1 MTQPQVVA
9 AFAELPDGQYIS
21 GGEFVC
27 TAFPADDN
35 PRDTI
40 ISGLI
45 SFAVSFPVAIVIYNC
60 FSLSTATDMD
70 QLHGRTRW
78 LNWPFKYRIMFGPL
92 SWRWASA
99 DGTQPPPGRLARFK
113 RFLASFWCSSM
124 YVDLMVWIA
133 DRLRPCFCVPPRPRA
148 PTAALDDGDAHAKT
162 DAAMLGWGSDAAAER
177 SFGISGDA
185 HAETVDAVM
194 LAWGA
199 DEALER
205 HFGHMTTNF
214 KYAGYV
220 LLNLIWGVFAW
231 CVATARHSFV
241 CGPLTRNLV
250 LAVRIT
256 FAYGR
261 LVYNLLGP
269 AAFRDFSNSWGI
281 GVALGQANDAQGVVT
296 SAMQAALL
304 LTILEALWLVP
315 NGRWLE
321 GYIDFVSVQATVAQ
335 RGARRTL
342 AILSAY
348 KRHSYAVS

>member
-1 MTQPQVVA
+1 MA
-9 AFAELPDGQYIS
+9 AFATLPDGQYIV

-45 SFAVSFPVAIVIYNC
+45 SFAISFPVAIVIYNC
-60 FSLSTATDMD
+60 FSLSTATDDD

-78 LNWPFKYRIMFGPL
+78 LNWPFKYRVLFGPL

-99 DGTQPPPGRLARFK
+99 DSKQPPPGRVARLK

-133 DRLRPCFCVPPRPRA
+133 DHLQPCFCLPPLARKPLS
-148 PTAALDDGDAHAKT
+148 AAEAGDAHA
-162 DAAMLGWGSDAAAER
+162 A
-177 SFGISGDA
+177 
-185 HAETVDAVM
+185 TVDATM
-194 LAWGA
+194 LAWNA
-199 DEALER
+199 DEARER
-205 HFGHMTTNF
+205 HFGAVTTNF

-220 LLNLIWGVFAW
+220 LLHLIWGVFAW
-231 CVATARHSFV
+231 IC
-241 CGPLTRNLV
+241 
-250 LAVRIT
+250 

-269 AAFRDFSNSWGI
+269 AASRDFSNSWGI
-281 GVALGQANDAQGVVT
+281 GVALGQANDAKGLVT
-296 SAMQAALL
+296 SALQAALL

-321 GYIDFVSVQATVAQ
+321 DYIDFVSVQATVAQ

-342 AILSAY
+342 AILTAY
-348 KRHSYAVS
+348 KRHSYAVA

>member
-9 AFAELPDGQYIS
+9 TFKQLPDGQYIS

-27 TAFPADDN
+27 TAFPADDS

-45 SFAVSFPVAIVIYNC
+45 SFAVSFPVAVVILNC

-78 LNWPFKYRIMFGPL
+78 LNWPFSNRLFFGSL
-92 SWRWASA
+92 SWRW
-99 DGTQPPPGRLARFK
+99 QPAEGKPPGLRARFK
-113 RFLASFWCSSM
+113 RFLASWWCSSI
-124 YVDLMVWIA
+124 YVDLMVWFA
-133 DRLRPCFCVPPRPRA
+133 DHLHPCICAPPPPLRQPL
-148 PTAALDDGDAHAKT
+148 TAAEARDDHAALV
-162 DAAMLGWGSDAAAER
+162 DAAML
-177 SFGISGDA
+177 
-185 HAETVDAVM
+185 V
-194 LAWGA
+194 WGA
-199 DEALER
+199 DEEMES
-205 HFGHMTTNF
+205 HFGAVTGNF
-214 KYAGYV
+214 KKAGYV
-220 LLNLIWGVFAW
+220 LLHLIWGVFAW
-231 CVATARHSFV
+231 IC
-241 CGPLTRNLV
+241 
-250 LAVRIT
+250 

-269 AAFRDFSNSWGI
+269 TAFRDFSNSWGI
-281 GVALGQANDAQGVVT
+281 GVGLGQLNDAKGVIV
-296 SAMQAALL
+296 SALQAALL

-335 RGARRTL
+335 RSARRIL
-342 AILSAY
+342 AVLSAY

>member
-1 MTQPQVVA
+1 
-9 AFAELPDGQYIS
+9 
-21 GGEFVC
+21 
-27 TAFPADDN
+27 
-35 PRDTI
+35 
-40 ISGLI
+40 
-45 SFAVSFPVAIVIYNC
+45 
-60 FSLSTATDMD
+60 
-70 QLHGRTRW
+70 
-78 LNWPFKYRIMFGPL
+78 
-92 SWRWASA
+92 
-99 DGTQPPPGRLARFK
+99 
-113 RFLASFWCSSM
+113 
-124 YVDLMVWIA
+124 
-133 DRLRPCFCVPPRPRA
+133 
-148 PTAALDDGDAHAKT
+148 
-162 DAAMLGWGSDAAAER
+162 MLGWGTDAAAER
-177 SFGISGDA
+177 SFGIGGDA
-185 HAETVDAVM
+185 HVETVDAVM

-231 CVATARHSFV
+231 ICV
-241 CGPLTRNLV
+241 
-250 LAVRIT
+250 
-256 FAYGR
+256 AYGR
-261 LVYNLLGP
+261 LVYNLLGA